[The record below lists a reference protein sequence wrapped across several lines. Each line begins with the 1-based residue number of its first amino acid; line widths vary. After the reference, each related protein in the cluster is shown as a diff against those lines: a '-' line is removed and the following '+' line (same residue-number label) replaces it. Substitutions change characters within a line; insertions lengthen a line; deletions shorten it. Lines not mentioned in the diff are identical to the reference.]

1 MSRAAV
7 IRPATVAWFAR
18 HELRLFWRDWVS
30 MLTAGKRR
38 REPIIAVIFLVF
50 VAFVHGLAY
59 LILLPYAKAGIVPD
73 KASFVVITGGMA
85 LSASLM
91 LSQAMESVTRAFYAR
106 ADLDLI
112 LSSPASAR
120 RVFAVRMGAI
130 TLATG
135 SLTTVLAGP
144 FINVLAVI
152 DGPKWLA
159 GYGVLAALGALAT
172 SFAVVLT
179 VGLFRVLGPKRTR
192 LISQIVSAV
201 VGAAF
206 VIGVQ
211 AVAILS
217 TGSFS
222 RLALF
227 RSEEVV
233 AGAPDLA
240 SPLWY
245 PARAVM
251 GDFGALAVVMALS
264 FAVLALVIW
273 IFSARFG
280 EHVIAAAGIAF
291 EPSKKRLRRRP
302 FRAGSIKHTL
312 RRKEWTLLRRDP
324 WLLSQTLMQILYLLP
339 PALLLW
345 RNFGD
350 KVDALLVMVPVI
362 VMASGQLAGGL
373 AWLAISGEDA
383 ADLVASAP
391 IRPRAVLWAKVEAVF
406 GAVAMVVA
414 PLLFALALA
423 SPFLAAMAALG
434 IAISAGSGTMI
445 QIWFRAQAK
454 RTNFRRRQTSSR
466 IATLAEA
473 LSSILWAGTAALA
486 AAGSWFAAAIALIA
500 LLGLAGTWAIR
511 PKAVAGAA

>member
-1 MSRAAV
+1 MTARAASL
-7 IRPATVAWFAR
+7 AWFAR
-18 HELRLFWRDWVS
+18 HELKLFWRDWVS

-38 REPIIAVIFLVF
+38 REPLIAIIFLLF

-59 LILLPYAKAGIVPD
+59 VILLPYASAGIVAD
-73 KASFVVITGGMA
+73 KASLVVITGSLF
-85 LSASLM
+85 LSATLM

-130 TLATG
+130 TIATG

-144 FINVLAVI
+144 FINVLAVLE
-152 DGPKWLA
+152 GPRWLA
-159 GYGVLAALGALAT
+159 AYGALAALGALAT
-172 SFAVVLT
+172 AFAVVLT
-179 VGLFRVLGPKRTR
+179 VGLFRALGPKRTR

-227 RSEEVV
+227 RSDAVIE
-233 AGAPDLA
+233 GAPDLA
-240 SPLWY
+240 SALWL

-251 GDFGALAVVMALS
+251 GDGGALAIIMICS
-264 FAVLALVIW
+264 FAILGFVIW
-273 IFSARFG
+273 AFSARFG
-280 EHVIAAAGIAF
+280 DHVIAAAGIAF
-291 EPSKKRLRRRP
+291 EGAKKRLRRHP
-302 FRAGSIKHTL
+302 FRGGSVKSAL
-312 RRKEWTLLRRDP
+312 RRKEWALLRRDP
-324 WLLSQTLMQILYLLP
+324 WLLSQTLMQVLYLLP

-350 KVDALLVMVPVI
+350 RVDALLVMVPVI

-383 ADLVASAP
+383 PDLVASAP
-391 IRPRAVLWAKVEAVF
+391 IRPRALLRAKIEAVF

-423 SPFLAAMAALG
+423 APLLAAVAALG
-434 IAISAGSGTMI
+434 IAIAAGSGTMI

-486 AAGSWFAAAIALIA
+486 AAGSWFALAIAAIAII
-500 LLGLAGTWAIR
+500 GLTGTWAIR
-511 PKAVAGAA
+511 PKAQAGA

>member
-1 MSRAAV
+1 MSR
-7 IRPATVAWFAR
+7 PAGVAWFAR
-18 HELRLFWRDWVS
+18 HELRLFWRDWVT

-38 REPIIAVIFLVF
+38 REPLIAVIFLLF
-50 VAFVHGLAY
+50 VALVHGLAY
-59 LILLPYAKAGIVPD
+59 VILAPYATAGIGPD
-73 KASFVVITGGMA
+73 KASLVVITGSLL
-85 LSASLM
+85 LSATLM

-120 RVFAVRMGAI
+120 KVFAVRMAAI

-144 FINVLAVI
+144 FINVMAAI
-152 DGPKWLA
+152 DGARWLA
-159 GYGVLAALGALAT
+159 AYGVLAAMGALAT
-172 SFAVVLT
+172 AFAVVLT
-179 VGLFRVLGPKRTR
+179 VGLFRTLGPRRTR
-192 LISQIVSAV
+192 LVSQIVSAV

-217 TGSFS
+217 TGNFS

-227 RSEEVV
+227 RSEAVV

-240 SPLWY
+240 SPLWD
-245 PARAVM
+245 PARAAM
-251 GDFGALAVVMALS
+251 GDWGALAMVLGLS

-273 IFSARFG
+273 AFSARFG
-280 EHVIAAAGIAF
+280 EYVIAAAGVAF
-291 EPSKKRLRRRP
+291 EGSKRRLRRRP
-302 FRAGSIKHTL
+302 FRGGTVTGVL
-312 RRKEWTLLRRDP
+312 RRKEWALLRRDP
-324 WLLSQTLMQILYLLP
+324 WLMSQTLMQILYLLP

-350 KVDALLVMVPVI
+350 RVDALLVLVPVI
-362 VMASGQLAGGL
+362 VMAAGQLAGGL

-383 ADLVASAP
+383 PDLVASAP
-391 IRPRAVLWAKVEAVF
+391 LQPRAVLRAKIEAVI
-406 GAVAMVVA
+406 GAVALVVA
-414 PLLFALALA
+414 PLLFALAIAAPLLA
-423 SPFLAAMAALG
+423 LVAALG
-434 IAISAGSGTMI
+434 IAVAAGSGTLI

-454 RTNFRRRQTSSR
+454 RSAFRRRQVSSR

-486 AAGSWFAAAIALIA
+486 AAGSWFALAIAAAA
-500 LLGLAGTWAIR
+500 LLGLAGTWAVR
-511 PKAVAGAA
+511 PRAPAAA